1 MIWVIVVGV
10 IVVLFGA
17 AAFFGAP
24 YVPSQRRYVERA
36 FSDLYQL
43 SKKDLLVDVGSGD
56 GMVLRI
62 ARQKGARVVG
72 YEINPVLVGIS
83 RWLSRG
89 DSAVRVEWANF
100 WRRPLPG
107 GTTVVYAFS
116 VQRDADRLA
125 RKMQAE
131 ADATGRSLEL
141 LAYGSPLK
149 GIGSDATLD
158 AYYRYTFKP
167 SQAKKV
173 TL

>member
-43 SKKDLLVDVGSGD
+43 SKKDLLVDIGSGD
-56 GMVLRI
+56 GMVLRL
-62 ARQKGARVVG
+62 ARQKGARAVG
-72 YEINPVLVGIS
+72 YEINPALVVMS

-100 WRRPLPG
+100 WRRPLPK

-116 VQRDADRLA
+116 VQRDANRLE

-131 ADATGRSLEL
+131 ADAAGRPLEL
-141 LAYGSPLK
+141 LAYGSPLR
-149 GIGSDATLD
+149 GVTPDATLD